1 VHVKA
6 RTERRNWTELTC
18 LVFDELING
27 QEVMHY
33 GKHRLTALVAYTW
46 LRLRT

>member
-1 VHVKA
+1 
-6 RTERRNWTELTC
+6 
-18 LVFDELING
+18 
-27 QEVMHY
+27 MHY